1 MPFSEIGLMW
11 ASTILASLSLN
22 YSIGILFVY
31 KSKKNNARLLGY
43 FGLYAILAGLTGTG
57 TLIDI
62 ITIFLTGFNAENP
75 NNFISV
81 IGYIWVV
88 PAGLMI
94 ILVSAEIVLPK
105 KKWIIV
111 GSYLLIAIT
120 YGILI
125 LIDPNNSFSAEY
137 PQNPG
142 ETVIYEYLVFES
154 PAGIFYLVGLLYMTL
169 FGVLGF
175 LIKGIKSTGI
185 LKKKLYQLSIGLFS
199 VLLIITLMQ
208 MQLSVLFNVFL
219 WIGNIFAFYI
229 MYIGLREEIEKEEIA
244 KDDVKVEGGL
254 FRIATTRPKKIT
266 EEEVSI
272 YKEKKI
278 CLVCKGS
285 ASKFT
290 YICNNCEAL
299 YCHNCAETLSNLEN
313 QCWVCDAPI
322 DDTKPVKHQ
331 EPNSEEV
338 KIEPIKKEVK
348 L

>member
-11 ASTILASLSLN
+11 ASIILASLSLN
-22 YSIGILFVY
+22 YFIGILFLY
-31 KSKKNNARLLGY
+31 KSRKNNARLLGY
-43 FGLYAILAGLTGTG
+43 FALYAILAALTGTG

-62 ITIFLTGFNAENP
+62 ITIFITGSNAENP

-81 IGYIWVV
+81 IGYMWAA
-88 PAGLMI
+88 PSGLMI
-94 ILVSAEIVLPK
+94 MLVSSEIVLPS
-105 KKWIIV
+105 KKWILR
-111 GSYLLIAIT
+111 GFYLLLAIPFEV
-120 YGILI
+120 LI
-125 LIDPNNSFSAEY
+125 LIDPINSFSAEY

-142 ETVIYEYLVFES
+142 DTLIYEYLVFES
-154 PAGIFYLVGLLYMTL
+154 PAGIVYLIGILFMVL

-185 LKKKLYQLSIGLFS
+185 LRKKLFQLSAGLFS
-199 VLLIITLMQ
+199 VLIIITLMQ
-208 MQLSVLFNVFL
+208 LKISVLFNLIL
-219 WIGNIFAFYI
+219 WVGNILAFYV
-229 MYIGLREEIEKEEIA
+229 MYIGLREGTEKVEIA
-244 KDDVKVEGGL
+244 KDDVKVESKL

-331 EPNSEEV
+331 EPDTTEV
-338 KIEPIKKEVK
+338 KIEPIK
-348 L
+348 

>member
-1 MPFSEIGLMW
+1 MPFSEIGLIW
-11 ASTILASLSLN
+11 AYIILASLSLN
-22 YSIGILFVY
+22 FSLGILFLY

-62 ITIFLTGFNAENP
+62 ITIFLTGSNVENP

-81 IGYIWVV
+81 IGYMWTA

-94 ILVSAEIVLPK
+94 MLVSSEIVLPS
-105 KKWIIV
+105 KKWILR
-111 GSYLLIAIT
+111 GFYLLLAIPFEV
-120 YGILI
+120 LI

-142 ETVIYEYLVFES
+142 ETLIYEYLVFES
-154 PAGIFYLVGLLYMTL
+154 PAGIFYLVGILYILL

-185 LKKKLYQLSIGLFS
+185 LKKKLFQLSIGLFS
-199 VLLIITLMQ
+199 VLMINMLMQ
-208 MQLSVLFNVFL
+208 FKLSVLFNVFL
-219 WIGNIFAFYI
+219 WIANIIAFYI
-229 MYIGLREEIEKEEIA
+229 MYIGLRKETEKGEVA
-244 KDDVKVEGGL
+244 KDDVKVEGKL
-254 FRIATTRPKKIT
+254 FRIATTRPKNIT
-266 EEEVSI
+266 EEEVTFH
-272 YKEKKI
+272 KEKKI

-290 YICNNCEAL
+290 YICNSCEAL
-299 YCHNCAETLSNLEN
+299 YCHKCAETLSNLEN

-331 EPNSEEV
+331 EPNTEEV
-338 KIEPIKKEVK
+338 KIEPIEKEPK
-348 L
+348 

>member
-1 MPFSEIGLMW
+1 MAFSEIGLIW
-11 ASTILASLSLN
+11 AYTILISISLN
-22 YSIGILFVY
+22 YSIGILFLY
-31 KSKKNNARLLGY
+31 KSKKTNARLLGY
-43 FGLYAILAGLTGTG
+43 FGLYAILAALCGTG

-62 ITIFLTGFNAENP
+62 FSIFLTGSNAENP

-81 IGYIWVV
+81 MNYIWLV
-88 PAGLMI
+88 PSGLMI
-94 ILVSAEIVLPK
+94 MIISAEIVLPN
-105 KKWIIV
+105 KKWIII
-111 GSYLLIAIT
+111 GSYILIAIVFEV
-120 YGILI
+120 LI
-125 LIDPNNSFSAEY
+125 LINPNNSFSAEY
-137 PQNPG
+137 PQIPG
-142 ETVIYEYLVFES
+142 ETVIYEYLVLES
-154 PAGIFYLVGLLYMTL
+154 LAGIFYLIGILYVAL

-185 LKKKLYQLSIGLFS
+185 LKKKLFRLSTGLFA
-199 VLLIITLMQ
+199 VLMMNTLMQ

-219 WIGNIFAFYI
+219 WVGNIFAFYI
-229 MYIGLREEIEKEEIA
+229 MYIGLREETEKVEIA
-244 KDDVKVEGGL
+244 KDDVKVEGEL

-299 YCHNCAETLSNLEN
+299 YCHKCAETLSNLEN
-313 QCWVCDAPI
+313 QCWVCDVPI

-331 EPNSEEV
+331 EPNEKEL
-338 KIEPIKKEVK
+338 EIKSIKEK
-348 L
+348 LK

>member
-1 MPFSEIGLMW
+1 MAFSEIGLIW
-11 ASTILASLSLN
+11 AYTILASLSLN
-22 YSIGILFVY
+22 FSIGILFLY

-43 FGLYAILAGLTGTG
+43 FGLYAILAGLSGTG

-62 ITIFLTGFNAENP
+62 ITIFLTGSNAENP

-81 IGYIWVV
+81 IGYIWIG

-94 ILVSAEIVLPK
+94 MLVSAELVLPK
-105 KKWIIV
+105 KKWIII
-111 GSYLLIAIT
+111 GSYILIAII
-120 YGILI
+120 YELLI

-137 PQNPG
+137 PQTAG

-154 PAGIFYLVGLLYMTL
+154 PAGIFYLVGVLYMTL

-185 LKKKLYQLSIGLFS
+185 LKKKLFLLSIGLFS

-208 MQLSVLFNVFL
+208 FKLSVLFNVFL
-219 WIGNIFAFYI
+219 WVGNIVAFYI
-229 MYIGLREEIEKEEIA
+229 MYIGLREETEKGEIV
-244 KDDVKVEGGL
+244 KDDVKVESKL

-299 YCHNCAETLSNLEN
+299 YCHKCAETLSNLEN

-331 EPNSEEV
+331 EPDTEEV
-338 KIEPIKKEVK
+338 KIEPIEKEVK